1 MFSYVIA
8 ALVTIIVIVV
18 IAVIYVCRVLDD
30 IFKGL

>member
-1 MFSYVIA
+1 MFSYIIT

>member
-1 MFSYVIA
+1 MFSYVIT

>member
-1 MFSYVIA
+1 MFSYVIT
-8 ALVTIIVIVV
+8 ALVTIIIIVV

>member
-1 MFSYVIA
+1 MFSHVIT

>member
-1 MFSYVIA
+1 MFSYVIT

-30 IFKGL
+30 IFKVL

>member
-1 MFSYVIA
+1 MFSYVIT

-30 IFKGL
+30 FFKGL